1 MDGLAKDMDAKKWMG
16 EIGEACI
23 VGTNSLPARE
33 RCLRMILCD
42 MHVWNDAPS

>member
-23 VGTNSLPARE
+23 VGKNSLPARGTMSPHDT
-33 RCLRMILCD
+33 LR
-42 MHVWNDAPS
+42 HARVE